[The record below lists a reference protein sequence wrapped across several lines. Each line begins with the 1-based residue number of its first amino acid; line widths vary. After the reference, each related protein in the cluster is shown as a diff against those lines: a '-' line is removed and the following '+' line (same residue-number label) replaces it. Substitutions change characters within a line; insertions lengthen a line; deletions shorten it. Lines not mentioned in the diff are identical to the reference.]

1 MEKEDSINYLRS
13 RLLSIDKVQADKFFP
28 DRIEGE
34 CSWCGRKC
42 YGIKESKPDICS
54 YCFVEL
60 KESTRRV
67 DSLERLV
74 NAASAVK
81 WAKEREERWILKENQ
96 KLVSLDGCSFNST
109 ILFTIPTKKQS
120 DRSGL

>member
-1 MEKEDSINYLRS
+1 MEKEDSTNYLKN
-13 RLLSIDKVQADKFFP
+13 RLLSIDEIQANKFFP

-34 CSWCGRKC
+34 CGWCGRKC
-42 YGIKESKPDICS
+42 YGIRGSKPDMCS

-60 KESTRRV
+60 TGSTRRV

-74 NAASAVK
+74 SAASAVK
-81 WAKEREERWILKENQ
+81 WAKERREVEESSSKRDSPL
-96 KLVSLDGCSFNST
+96 LDGSSFNST